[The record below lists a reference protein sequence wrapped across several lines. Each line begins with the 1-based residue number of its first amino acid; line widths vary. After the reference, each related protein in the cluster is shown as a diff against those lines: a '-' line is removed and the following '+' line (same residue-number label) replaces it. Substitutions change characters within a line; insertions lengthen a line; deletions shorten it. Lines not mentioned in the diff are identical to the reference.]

1 MIKKVWT
8 RLKGMQP
15 GPLVRLLFLLL
26 LHPFRIKPT
35 MRSSKETMALCDKL
49 YGNTH
54 HRTNKAN
61 AFRHAYWNYKMAKN
75 CQKTVKNTQK
85 AAKWAQKV
93 TDLYEDVSI
102 NKPLERAMDL
112 HNNKIGIEVF
122 LNKIEQKED
131 EIVLFLKEMAQ
142 NALKFDQ
149 LEFLRNHPDQM
160 VYLTDDPA

>member
-26 LHPFRIKPT
+26 LHPFRIQPT
-35 MRSSKETMALCDKL
+35 MRSSKETMALCDRL
-49 YGNTH
+49 YGSTH
-54 HRTNKAN
+54 HLTNKAN

-75 CQKTVKNTQK
+75 CLKTIKNGQK

-112 HNNKIGIEVF
+112 HNNKVGIAVF
-122 LNKIEQKED
+122 LGRMKQKEA
-131 EIVLFLKEMAQ
+131 EVVQLLTEMAQ
-142 NALKFDQ
+142 KAVKIDQ
-149 LEFLRNHPDQM
+149 IEFLALYPNEM
-160 VYLTDDPA
+160 VYLIDDPA